1 MKLLITGGLGFI
13 GSHFIRHALRNWP
26 EYKIVNFDKMTY
38 AGNPDNL
45 REIQGNPNY
54 VFVKGDIC
62 DEKMVDEIIS
72 SQKPDAIINFAAETH
87 VDRSIFDP
95 QAFIRTDVL
104 GTHNLLEAARKY
116 NIPRYIQ
123 ISTDEVYGSINNGSF
138 SERSPLNPSS
148 PYAASKAAADMVVK
162 AYFTTYNM
170 PVLITRSSNNY
181 GPNQYPE
188 KVIPLFATNIIEG
201 KKIPLYG
208 EGKNVRNWI
217 YVLDNC
223 EAINLVLQKGKEGEV
238 YNIGGESE
246 VSNIELTKSLL
257 KFFEKD
263 EGQIEFVK
271 DRLGHDLRY
280 SLDSTKIKS
289 ELGWNP
295 RFEFE
300 YGLYMSADWYK
311 KNEWWWKSLK
321 SGEYLE
327 YYKKQYKER

>member
-13 GSHFIRHALRNWP
+13 GSHFIKHALRNWP

-38 AGNPDNL
+38 AGNPENL
-45 REIQGNPNY
+45 KEIQGSPNY
-54 VFVKGDIC
+54 FFVKGDIC

-72 SQKPDAIINFAAETH
+72 SQRPDAIINFAAETH
-87 VDRSIFDP
+87 VDRSIFYP
-95 QAFIRTDVL
+95 QDFIRTDVL
-104 GTHNLLEAARKY
+104 GTHNLLEAVRKY
-116 NIPRYIQ
+116 KVPRYIQ
-123 ISTDEVYGSINNGSF
+123 ISTDEVYGSIEGGSF
-138 SERSPLNPSS
+138 SEKSPLNPSS

-162 AYFTTYNM
+162 SYFTTYNT

-188 KVIPLFATNIIEG
+188 KVIPLFSTNIIEG

-238 YNIGGESE
+238 YNIGGASE
-246 VSNIELTKSLL
+246 ISNIEMTKFLL

-263 EGQIEFVK
+263 ESQIEFVK

-280 SLDSTKIKS
+280 SLDSTKIKN
-289 ELGWNP
+289 ELGWKS

-300 YGLYMSADWYK
+300 YSLYMTADWYK
-311 KNEWWWKSLK
+311 KNEWWWKPLK

>member
-13 GSHFIRHALRNWP
+13 GSHFIKHALRNWP
-26 EYKIVNFDKMTY
+26 DYKIVNFDKMTY
-38 AGNPDNL
+38 AGNPENL
-45 REIQGNPNY
+45 KEIKDSPNY
-54 VFVKGDIC
+54 FFVKGDIC

-87 VDRSIFDP
+87 VDRSIFYP
-95 QAFIRTDVL
+95 QAFIETDVL
-104 GTHNLLEAARKY
+104 GTYNLLEAARKY
-116 NIPRYIQ
+116 KVSRYLQ
-123 ISTDEVYGSINNGSF
+123 ISTDEVYGSIDGGSF
-138 SERSPLNPSS
+138 SEKSPLNPSS
-148 PYAASKAAADMVVK
+148 PYAASKAAADMIVK
-162 AYFTTYNM
+162 SYFTTYNM

-188 KVIPLFATNIIEG
+188 KVVPLFSTNIIEG
-201 KKIPLYG
+201 KKVPLYG
-208 EGKNVRNWI
+208 EGKNIRNWI

-238 YNIGGESE
+238 YNIGGASE
-246 VSNIELTKSLL
+246 ISNIELTKFLL
-257 KFFEKD
+257 KFFEKND
-263 EGQIEFVK
+263 DQIEFVK

-280 SLDSTKIKS
+280 SLDSTKIKN
-289 ELGWNP
+289 ELGWKS

-300 YGLYMSADWYK
+300 YSLYMTADWYK
-311 KNEWWWKSLK
+311 KNEWWWKPLK